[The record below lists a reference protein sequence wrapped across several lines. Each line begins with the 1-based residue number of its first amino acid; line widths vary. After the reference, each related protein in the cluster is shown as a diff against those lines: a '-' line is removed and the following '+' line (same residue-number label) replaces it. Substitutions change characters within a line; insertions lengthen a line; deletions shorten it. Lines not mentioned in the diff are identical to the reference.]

1 MNAGAIFFGR
11 IDNYLETN
19 MFKRNVICN
28 FLAGSALMASCAM
41 PVAAQETIKLGLSIP
56 LSGAGANW
64 GKGSEWLCKEAA
76 KEVAQEGGVKVA
88 GKVYN
93 FSCVAYDN
101 KYNAAEGTKVAQALL
116 NRDGIKFIGG
126 SLGTAPV
133 KALQSLS
140 EREGVLHF
148 TTAWGSTIKGPKFPL
163 TFTIMNTPNE
173 ISFPLTGY
181 IKEANP
187 SIKTV
192 ALLNPNDASG
202 QETEVIARKA
212 WAAAGVNVISSD
224 WYDRGTTE
232 FQPIASKMAA
242 TKADA
247 VDLGGTPPS
256 DSGLVFKELQ
266 AIGWKGVKVVQVG
279 TGAEGV
285 IASGGAAA
293 EGVYMGAAVVFDGP
307 QVTEKQRKLN
317 EGGKAAI
324 GESLNAVQIGFYDS
338 VKALKAAMELSQSV
352 DPKVVA
358 ASLPN
363 VKFNSFYGPSGFGGK
378 ETYGSMQ
385 QILVPVIVT
394 QIKGG
399 KLTEARR
406 IEPAEMKSRK

>member
-1 MNAGAIFFGR
+1 
-11 IDNYLETN
+11 
-19 MFKRNVICN
+19 MFKKNSVCK
-28 FLAGSALMASCAM
+28 LCASTALVVCAGVM
-41 PVAAQETIKLGLSIP
+41 PATAAEIIKLGLSIP
-56 LSGAGANW
+56 LSGTAANW
-64 GKGSEWLCKEAA
+64 GKGSEWLCNEAA
-76 KEVAQEGGVKVA
+76 KEIAQEGGIKVN

-140 EREGVLHF
+140 EREGALHM
-148 TTAWGSTIKGPKFPL
+148 TTAWGSSIKGPKFPL

-173 ISFPLTGY
+173 ISFPMIGY
-181 IKEANP
+181 VKEANP
-187 SIKTV
+187 AVKTV

-202 QETEVIARKA
+202 QETEVVARKA
-212 WAAAGVNVISSD
+212 WVAAGVSVVSSD

-232 FQPIASKMAA
+232 FQPIASKIAA
-242 TKADA
+242 TKADV

-266 AIGWKGVKVVQVG
+266 AIGWKGVKVVEVG

-285 IASGGAAA
+285 IAAGGAAA
-293 EGVYMGAAVVFDGP
+293 EGVYMGAAVVFEGA

-324 GESLNAVQIGFYDS
+324 GESLNAVQLGFYDS
-338 VKALKAAMELSQSV
+338 VKAIKAAMELAQSIE
-352 DPKVVA
+352 PKAVA
-358 ASLPN
+358 AALPN

-378 ETYGSMQ
+378 ATYGSVQ

-394 QIKGG
+394 QIKNGR
-399 KLTEARR
+399 LTEVRR
-406 IEPAEMKSRK
+406 IEPAEMKTRK

>member
-1 MNAGAIFFGR
+1 MFKKNSVCKLCASTALVVCAGA
-11 IDNYLETN
+11 
-19 MFKRNVICN
+19 
-28 FLAGSALMASCAM
+28 M
-41 PVAAQETIKLGLSIP
+41 PATAAEIIKLGLSIP
-56 LSGAGANW
+56 LSGTAANW
-64 GKGSEWLCKEAA
+64 GKGSEWLCNEAA
-76 KEVAQEGGVKVA
+76 KEIAQEGGIKVN

-140 EREGVLHF
+140 EREGALHM
-148 TTAWGSTIKGPKFPL
+148 TTAWGSSIKGPKFPL

-173 ISFPLTGY
+173 ISFPMIGY
-181 IKEANP
+181 VKEANP
-187 SIKTV
+187 AVKTV

-202 QETEVIARKA
+202 QETEVVARKA
-212 WAAAGVNVISSD
+212 WVAAGVSVVSSD

-232 FQPIASKMAA
+232 FQPIASKIAA
-242 TKADA
+242 TKADV

-266 AIGWKGVKVVQVG
+266 AIGWKGVKVVEVG

-285 IASGGAAA
+285 IAAGGAAA
-293 EGVYMGAAVVFDGP
+293 EGVYMGAAVVFEGA

-324 GESLNAVQIGFYDS
+324 GESLNAVQLGFYDS
-338 VKALKAAMELSQSV
+338 VKAIKAAMELAQSIE
-352 DPKVVA
+352 PKAVA
-358 ASLPN
+358 AALPS

-378 ETYGSMQ
+378 ATYGSVQ

-394 QIKGG
+394 QIKNG
-399 KLTEARR
+399 KLTEVRR
-406 IEPAEMKSRK
+406 IEPAEMKTRK

>member
-1 MNAGAIFFGR
+1 MFKQHHLFKLLAGAGLVAFA
-11 IDNYLETN
+11 T
-19 MFKRNVICN
+19 
-28 FLAGSALMASCAM
+28 AM
-41 PVAAQETIKLGLSIP
+41 PAAAQEIIKLGLSIP

-64 GKGSEWLCKEAA
+64 GKGSEWLCNQAA
-76 KEVAQEGGVKVA
+76 KEIAAEGGIKVG

-93 FSCVAYDN
+93 YSCVAYDN
-101 KYNAAEGTKVAQALL
+101 KYSAAEGTKVAQALL

-148 TTAWGSTIKGPKFPL
+148 TTAWGTSIKGPKFPL

-173 ISFPLTGY
+173 ISFPLIQY
-181 IKEANP
+181 IKEANAG
-187 SIKTV
+187 IKTV

-202 QETEVIARKA
+202 QETEVVARKA
-212 WAAAGVNVISSD
+212 WTSVGVTVVSSD

-266 AIGWKGVKVVQVG
+266 AIGWKGVKVVEVG
-279 TGAEGV
+279 TGAEGL
-285 IASGGAAA
+285 ISSGGVSAD
-293 EGVYMGAAVVFDGP
+293 GVYMGAAVVFDGP
-307 QVTEKQRKLN
+307 QVTDKQRKLN
-317 EGGKAAI
+317 EGGSAAI
-324 GESLNAVQIGFYDS
+324 GESLNAIQIGFYDS
-338 VKALKAAMELSQSV
+338 VKALKAAMEQSQSI

-358 ASLPN
+358 AALPT

-378 ETYGSMQ
+378 DTYGSAQ

-399 KLTEARR
+399 KLTEVRR

>member
-1 MNAGAIFFGR
+1 MFKLLAGAG
-11 IDNYLETN
+11 LVT
-19 MFKRNVICN
+19 
-28 FLAGSALMASCAM
+28 LATAM
-41 PVAAQETIKLGLSIP
+41 PVAAQEIIKLGLSIP

-64 GKGSEWLCKEAA
+64 GKGSVFLCKQAA
-76 KEVAQEGGVKVA
+76 KEIAAEGGVKVG

-93 FSCVAYDN
+93 YSCVAYDN

-140 EREGVLHF
+140 ERQGVLHF
-148 TTAWGSTIKGPKFPL
+148 TTAWGSSIKGPDFPL

-173 ISFPLTGY
+173 ISYPLIQY

-187 SIKTV
+187 AVKTV

-212 WAAAGVNVISSD
+212 WASAGVTVVSSD
-224 WYDRGTTE
+224 WFDRGTTE
-232 FQPIASKMAA
+232 FQPIASKIAA

-266 AIGWKGVKVVQVG
+266 AIGWKGVKLVEVG
-279 TGAEGV
+279 TGAEGL
-285 IASGGAAA
+285 IASGGAAG
-293 EGVYMGAAVVFDGP
+293 EDVYMGAAIVFDGP
-307 QVTEKQRKLN
+307 QVTEKQRKIN
-317 EGGKAAI
+317 DAGRAAI
-324 GESLNAVQIGFYDS
+324 GESLNQIHIGFYDA
-338 VKALKAAMELSQSV
+338 VYALKAAMEQSQSV

-358 ASLPN
+358 KALPS

-378 ETYGSMQ
+378 GTYGSEQ

-399 KLTEARR
+399 KLTEVRR

>member
-1 MNAGAIFFGR
+1 
-11 IDNYLETN
+11 
-19 MFKRNVICN
+19 MFEKNGFCKV
-28 FLAGSALMASCAM
+28 LASVALMSGVCATPAM
-41 PVAAQETIKLGLSIP
+41 AQETIKLGLSIP

-64 GKGSEWLCKEAA
+64 GRGSEWLCKEAA
-76 KEVAQEGGVKVA
+76 KEVAQEGGVKVG

-93 FSCVAYDN
+93 FQCVAYDN

-173 ISFPLTGY
+173 ISYPLTAA

-212 WAAAGVNVISSD
+212 WAAAGVNVVSSD

-232 FQPIASKMAA
+232 FQPIASKMSA
-242 TKADA
+242 TKADV

-285 IASGGAAA
+285 IASGGPAA
-293 EGVYMGAAVVFDGP
+293 EGVYMGAAVVFEGP

-317 EGGKAAI
+317 DGGKAATEEPTHADSFAT
-324 GESLNAVQIGFYDS
+324 GHHRASDWFDLRSLFPGPDAD
-338 VKALKAAMELSQSV
+338 LWRHEDRELRARPV
-352 DPKVVA
+352 FHTVC
-358 ASLPN
+358 
-363 VKFNSFYGPSGFGGK
+363 PSGGGAGPVVRIQGLRHHHGLPVLRQRGCR
-378 ETYGSMQ
+378 GSGGTGHGV
-385 QILVPVIVT
+385 LPVRFPV
-394 QIKGG
+394 
-399 KLTEARR
+399 L
-406 IEPAEMKSRK
+406 PA

>member
-1 MNAGAIFFGR
+1 MLKQRHMFKLLAGAG
-11 IDNYLETN
+11 LVT
-19 MFKRNVICN
+19 
-28 FLAGSALMASCAM
+28 LATAM
-41 PVAAQETIKLGLSIP
+41 PVAAQEIIKLGLSIP

-64 GKGSEWLCKEAA
+64 GKGSVFLCKQAA
-76 KEVAQEGGVKVA
+76 KEIAAEGGVKVG

-93 FSCVAYDN
+93 YSCVAYDN

-140 EREGVLHF
+140 ERQGVLHF
-148 TTAWGSTIKGPKFPL
+148 TTAWGSSIKGPDFPL

-173 ISFPLTGY
+173 ISYPLIQY

-187 SIKTV
+187 AVKTV

-212 WAAAGVNVISSD
+212 WASAGVTVVSSD
-224 WYDRGTTE
+224 WFDRGTTE
-232 FQPIASKMAA
+232 FQPIASKIAA

-266 AIGWKGVKVVQVG
+266 AIGWKGVKLVEVG
-279 TGAEGV
+279 TGAEGL
-285 IASGGAAA
+285 IASGGAAG
-293 EGVYMGAAVVFDGP
+293 EDVYMGAAIVFDGP
-307 QVTEKQRKLN
+307 QVTEKQRKIN
-317 EGGKAAI
+317 DAGRAAI
-324 GESLNAVQIGFYDS
+324 GESLNQIHIGFYDA
-338 VKALKAAMELSQSV
+338 VYALKAAMEQSQSV

-358 ASLPN
+358 KALPS

-378 ETYGSMQ
+378 GTYGSEQ

-399 KLTEARR
+399 KLTEVRR

>member
-1 MNAGAIFFGR
+1 MFEKSSICKVLASAALIAGAC
-11 IDNYLETN
+11 
-19 MFKRNVICN
+19 VI
-28 FLAGSALMASCAM
+28 
-41 PVAAQETIKLGLSIP
+41 PVAAQEIIKLGLSIP

-64 GKGSEWLCKEAA
+64 GKGSEWLCNEAA
-76 KEVAQEGGVKVA
+76 KEVAQEGGVKVG

-133 KALQSLS
+133 RALQSLS
-140 EREGVLHF
+140 ERQGVLHF
-148 TTAWGSTIKGPKFPL
+148 TTAWGISLKGPKFPL
-163 TFTIMNTPNE
+163 TFTIMNTPSE

-181 IKEANP
+181 IKKTNP
-187 SIKTV
+187 GIKTV
-192 ALLNPNDASG
+192 ALLNPNDATG

-212 WAAAGVNVISSD
+212 WAAVGVNVISSD
-224 WYDRGTTE
+224 WYDRGMTE

-256 DSGLVFKELQ
+256 DSGLVFKELH
-266 AIGWKGVKVVQVG
+266 ALGWQGVKVVQVG

-285 IASGGAAA
+285 IAAGGPAA
-293 EGVYMGAAVVFDGP
+293 EGVYMGAAVAFDGP
-307 QVTEKQRKLN
+307 QVTDKQRKLN
-317 EGGKAAI
+317 EGGKAAL
-324 GESLNAVQIGFYDS
+324 GESLNAVQISFYDS
-338 VKALKAAMELSQSV
+338 VMALKAAMELSQSV

-358 ASLPN
+358 TALPK
-363 VKFNSFYGPSGFGGK
+363 VKFDSFYGPSGFGGK
-378 ETYGSMQ
+378 ETYGSPQ
-385 QILVPVIVT
+385 QILVPVMVT

-399 KLTEARR
+399 KLIEASR
-406 IEPAEMKSRK
+406 IQPAEMKSRK